1 MGPRRSLVPALA
13 LACTLGLA
21 SLACG
26 SAEQEVGSAPP
37 RTAEEAAAR
46 LAGAEQEVAALRQ
59 IAADAERAQETAE
72 AKVASAEAELEAAR
86 EAREQARNAL
96 RDAEQKLA
104 SLAPPPPSD
113 DEVFRRVQK
122 RLLEAPA
129 LAEVAI
135 AAEVSSRNVTL
146 RGSVPDDAT
155 RDAALEVARSVD
167 GVADVHSEI
176 QITD

>member
-1 MGPRRSLVPALA
+1 MDARRPLLPALA
-13 LACTLGLA
+13 LACAFGLA

-26 SAEQEVGSAPP
+26 SAEQEVASAPP
-37 RTAEEAAAR
+37 QTAEEAAAR

-59 IAADAERAQETAE
+59 IAADAEKAQQSAE
-72 AKVASAEAELEAAR
+72 AKSASAEAELEAAR
-86 EAREQARNAL
+86 EAHDQARNAL

-104 SLAPPPPSD
+104 SLLPPPPSD

-135 AAEVSSRNVTL
+135 AADVSSRNVTL
-146 RGSVPDDAT
+146 RGSVPDGAT
-155 RDAALEVARSVD
+155 RDAALEIARSVD
-167 GVADVHSEI
+167 GVAAVRSEI
-176 QITD
+176 QVAD